1 MPAPTNLVSK
11 IDRTSRPYFFALF
24 LVLASFH
31 VRAQIRIEVIKH
43 PKFILKDSSLFISG
57 TFNNWSPGEE
67 NFKLTRRPDGV
78 YYFDLPDTLTSFE
91 YKFTQGGWQIV
102 EGYADG
108 KILPNRVYNRQLEDN
123 PHLIRVVIEGWEKQP
138 EYTLIVDKVPE
149 STPFDASLYVTG
161 NFNNWNPG
169 DKNYKLR
176 KQIDG
181 SYQVLIYFNG
191 ERIDYKFTRGTWK
204 SAESSSG
211 GRTMA
216 NRSTNRRSATGKIRV
231 EIAGWEDISGGLQL
245 YSIYDL
251 LLLFSVFQGLLL
263 IVTIPTIQEYNR
275 EANRWLIL
283 LIGFTS
289 AILLIKVVSGYPEV
303 EHTLPKLQLIP
314 DFILFIYA
322 PLFYAY
328 IQRLLFQ
335 SRNQLR
341 LVFYV
346 PVFVQFF
353 VYMVY
358 FLMDQPAF
366 QAKLIEPE
374 SELRII
380 RFCMSSVA
388 LGLNIY
394 YWVKCL
400 GAINFYKVNYQN
412 SNSYEQNLQ
421 YLNTVLFIQA
431 ACLVVWFVTFLAA
444 VLAWMF
450 GWEISNV
457 IDISIDTLWM
467 TFSVIT
473 FFLGYFVIHEPDIFR
488 LPQTLS
494 QVDELNKVELD
505 HQVIDYLNHIGK
517 EKEEVSM
524 ENLDILKEKVT
535 SYMEKYQPYTNPKL
549 SLVELASR
557 LKLQPHILSKVINSG
572 FGMNFFDYINTYRI
586 DEFKRR
592 VEDPQ
597 YKNYTLLGI
606 ALDVGFNSKTAFNR
620 SFKKI
625 TSQTPSAFFNT
636 LKE

>member
-1 MPAPTNLVSK
+1 M
-11 IDRTSRPYFFALF
+11 RHALT
-24 LVLASFH
+24 LLIVLLTLND
-31 VRAQIRIEVIKH
+31 VCAQIRIEVIKH

-67 NFKLTRRPDGV
+67 TFKLTRRPDGV
-78 YYFDLPDTLTSFE
+78 YYFDLPDTLESFE

-108 KILPNRVYNRQLEDN
+108 KILPNRVYNKVVEDN

-138 EYTLIVDKVPE
+138 EYTIIVDKVPE
-149 STPFDASLYVTG
+149 NTPFDASLYVAG

-169 DKNYKLR
+169 DKNYRMR

-181 SYQVLIYFNG
+181 SYQILIYFNG
-191 ERIDYKFTRGTWK
+191 DRIDYKFTRGTWK
-204 SAESSSG
+204 SAESKSG

-216 NRSTNRRSATGKIRV
+216 NRVTLRASATGKIRA

-251 LLLFSVFQGLLL
+251 LLLFSVFQGVLL

-283 LIGFTS
+283 LVGFTS
-289 AILLIKVVSGYPEV
+289 AILLIKVVSAYPEV

-328 IQRLLFQ
+328 IQRLLFRSQ
-335 SRNQLR
+335 NQLK
-341 LVFYV
+341 LVFFV

-353 VYMVY
+353 VYMIY
-358 FLMDQPAF
+358 FLMDQPMF

-380 RFCMSSVA
+380 RFCMGSLA
-388 LGLNIY
+388 LALNIY
-394 YWVKCL
+394 YWIKCQM
-400 GAINFYKVNYQN
+400 AINTYKVNYQN

-431 ACLVVWFVTFLAA
+431 ACLVVWFVTFAITGMA
-444 VLAWMF
+444 
-450 GWEISNV
+450 EIFDWQISDFTDV
-457 IDISIDTLWM
+457 SIDTLWM

-488 LPQTLS
+488 LPQTIS
-494 QVDELNKVELD
+494 QPHELTKVELD

-517 EKEEVSM
+517 DKEEETI
-524 ENLDILKEKVT
+524 ENLDSLKEKLT
-535 SYMEKYQPYTNPKL
+535 LYMEKYQPYTNPKL

-572 FGMNFFDYINTYRI
+572 FGMNFFDYVNTYRI